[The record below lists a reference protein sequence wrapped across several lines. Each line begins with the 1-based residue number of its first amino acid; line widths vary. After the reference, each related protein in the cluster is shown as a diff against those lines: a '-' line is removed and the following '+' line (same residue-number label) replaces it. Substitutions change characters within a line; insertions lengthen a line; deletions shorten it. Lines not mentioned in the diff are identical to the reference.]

1 VQGCDLAVSLAAQ
14 AGQLELNVM
23 MPIIAHN
30 LFEMEHVLIGAIKAF
45 TEKCLVGVTANA
57 EKAHGWLAKNAI
69 VATALNPLI
78 GYLSAADL
86 VKDAMKRNLAIRE
99 VAAERIA
106 RGELTHQEGGK
117 LVAIEEID
125 ALLGDLHKLTE
136 GGLGGPAGG
145 G

>member
-1 VQGCDLAVSLAAQ
+1 
-14 AGQLELNVM
+14 
-23 MPIIAHN
+23 
-30 LFEMEHVLIGAIKAF
+30 VLIGAITAF
-45 TEKCLVGVTANA
+45 TEKCVRGLTANA

-86 VKDAMKRNLAIRE
+86 VKDAMKRNLAIRD
-99 VAAERIA
+99 VAAERIE
-106 RGELTHQEGGK
+106 RGALTHQDSDK
-117 LVAIEEID
+117 PVTLAEID